1 MIQFPVLL
9 CIPRVVYGRVVG
21 CLVDALWQGGSFAVA
36 QSRPVG
42 QTARAGLPA
51 PMLFN
56 SMVTW
61 GVASSL

>member
-42 QTARAGLPA
+42 QTAQGWA
-51 PMLFN
+51 P
-56 SMVTW
+56 SPH
-61 GVASSL
+61 AI